1 MLKRQGNLFVVS
13 GPSGAGKGSIIKEL
27 IKQRRDIWVSV
38 SATSRDP
45 RDGEQEAISYFFKTK
60 QEFRRLIDQQAFLE
74 WAQVF
79 RNYYGTL
86 REPVLEALKKGVN
99 VILEIDIQG
108 ALQIKE
114 MYQEAIFVFILPP
127 SLEELENRI
136 IHRGSE
142 TPESLALRLKT
153 ALEEIAYIEKYDYFI
168 INDDLADS
176 TAKLDAIITAENAKV
191 AQDVVALLEQA
202 DKGFML
208 G

>member
-1 MLKRQGNLFVVS
+1 MLERQGNLFVVS

-27 IKQRRDIWVSV
+27 IKLRSDIWVSV
-38 SATSRDP
+38 SATSREP
-45 RDGEQEAISYFFKTK
+45 RDGEIEAISYFFKTK
-60 QEFRRLIDQQAFLE
+60 EEFRRLIDQQAFLE
-74 WAQVF
+74 WAEVF

-86 REPVLEALKKGVN
+86 KQPVIEALKQGIN

-114 MYQEAIFVFILPP
+114 MYDEAIFVFILPP

-168 INDDLADS
+168 INDDLAES
-176 TAKLDAIITAENAKV
+176 TRKLDAIITAENSKV
-191 AQDVVALLEQA
+191 AQDVVELLEAA
-202 DKGFML
+202 DKGFMF